1 MGERRVTELLN
12 DMELALSDLMQ
23 SGFSTGGSAAAKRMH
38 NLSLACEERGLHTGG
53 TLLSEIEQALNSR
66 SHAVEKDDLPLA
78 AAVCRTV
85 RYIQLCREKLQEEQI
100 LQRWQSIIQE
110 EV

>member
-1 MGERRVTELLN
+1 MRSLLD
-12 DMELALSDLMQ
+12 DMELALTDLMQ
-23 SGFSTGGSAAAKRMH
+23 SGFSTGGPAAARRMH
-38 NLSLACEERGLHTGG
+38 TLSLMCEDCGLHTGKA
-53 TLLSEIEQALNSR
+53 LLSEIEQALTAR

-100 LQRWQSIIQE
+100 TRRWQSIK
-110 EV
+110 